1 MFTGIARA
9 SLRTTPLYKIIVPV
23 NMARLLFVK
32 DRLFGLIVVMIIL
45 WTGCDSLIEEK
56 PEFARVEFRLR
67 RIEGEAFLVTAAA
80 QARPSFSDQETI
92 SFDTLSVRRGFDY
105 EGFVRFFDQDGR
117 DITSMVRTKKEERQI
132 FYTLRDVEGVTIRV
146 ADKENEYG
154 RNEFGENLPVGLR
167 FYLFVPLGFRG
178 SRGEM
183 RVQLVAFPNQV
194 KNGVNAQGGETKID
208 FDLPLVV
215 NPLPGPQALDQ
226 ITRAVLTL
234 EPLDGSQAQT
244 VTAANPAGLH
254 LGAVEVDTLRVEP
267 DKLYTGRIELFNDA
281 TGEELTDQIRADA
294 AYYQFS
300 YDVFHDE
307 WLDLDVDENG
317 LPFGQA
323 FTYDLRGRR
332 IFRGGLVRLVQYE
345 PNFGGEKGLS
355 ESGQVV
361 MEFRLFHRAGI

>member
-1 MFTGIARA
+1 M
-9 SLRTTPLYKIIVPV
+9 LRP
-23 NMARLLFVK
+23 LFVK

-167 FYLFVPLGFRG
+167 FYLFVPFGFRG
-178 SRGEM
+178 SHGAM
-183 RVQLVAFPNQV
+183 RVQLVEFPNQV
-194 KNGVNAQGGETKID
+194 KNGINAQGGKTKID

-215 NPLPGPQALDQ
+215 NPLPGPEELSL
-226 ITRAVLTL
+226 ITRVVLTM
-234 EPLDGSQAQT
+234 EPVGGPGDRT
-244 VTAANPAGLH
+244 VSATAVNPSGLH
-254 LGAVEVDTLRVEP
+254 QGAIEVDTLRFQTETR
-267 DKLYTGRIELFNDA
+267 YAGRIQLFNDQ
-281 TGEELTDQIRADA
+281 TGEELTDQILADA
-294 AYYQFS
+294 VYHQFFYGVLS
-300 YDVFHDE
+300 FGTLI
-307 WLDLDVDENG
+307 LDTDENG
-317 LPFGQA
+317 LPFGQE
-323 FTYDLRGRR
+323 FTYDLGNV
-332 IFRGGLVRLVQYE
+332 FGFNTSFVRLEQYD
-345 PNFGGEKGLS
+345 PNFGANKGLS
-355 ESGQVV
+355 SSTRMLMDVQIAQLVE
-361 MEFRLFHRAGI
+361 